1 MIPPRPRPVD
11 PDAQFVGEIDPPR
24 AARPSQ
30 LRRAI
35 GAALFLLLIIAAAV
49 PLLT

>member
-24 AARPSQ
+24 PARPSR
-30 LRRAI
+30 LRHLI
-35 GAALFLLLIIAAAV
+35 GAALILLLIIAATV